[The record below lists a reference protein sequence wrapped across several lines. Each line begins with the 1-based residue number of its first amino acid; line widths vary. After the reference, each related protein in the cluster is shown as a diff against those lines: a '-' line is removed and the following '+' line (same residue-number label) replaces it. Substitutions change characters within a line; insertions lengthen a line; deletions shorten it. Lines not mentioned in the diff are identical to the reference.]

1 MRARPTAEQV
11 EKIRGLL
18 RLFRLGAGVPVK
30 TWLRLLGMLTAA
42 SAITPLGHHAPGPS
56 RPWAITPLGHHAP
69 GPSRPWAITPLGLLH
84 LRPLQI
90 RFNSLQMDP
99 RRHSQHM
106 ASTSIPNI
114 GAVADDLDALAA
126 LAQRRK
132 CKATNLTLSEPK
144 SFSKDSLFKHK
155 CRFCAKVF
163 GSDSA
168 LQIHLRSHTGERP
181 YKCNICGNRFSTRGN
196 LKVHFQKHK
205 ERYPHIKMNPYPV
218 PEDLDN
224 IPTSVGIRMSMP
236 PEKPATYWLD
246 SKPSLTTMTTLG
258 SLLQLGSTKLSSLI
272 KKEEQA
278 ISIPSRRCQ
287 GVLHFASTNPL
298 KTPDSAETGPQHAM
312 TVNHKN
318 EDVKPSLN
326 FVSKMATTKLEESTD
341 LVPSDIPI
349 TRTHSN
355 SLEGIHPL
363 KTSETSKLQQLVEN
377 IDKKVLDANECVICH
392 RILSCQ
398 SALRMHYRT
407 HTGERPYQ
415 CKVCGRSFTTKG
427 NLKTHQAIHHATQP
441 LRVQHSCPI
450 CQKKFSNAVVLQQH
464 VRIHMDGQ
472 IPNKPL
478 TTQKYPMDC
487 NEGFMSKTK
496 SNDIRSFSQDNNGGF
511 CDRGL
516 SRFHSLSISL
526 SPSPFDKGPIDANKK
541 TSYNG
546 LNGELQSNWI
556 KTECLIHNLCER
568 GIFKNTACDI
578 CGKHFACQSALD
590 IHYRSHTKE
599 RPFICT
605 TCNRGFS
612 TKGNLKQHILTH
624 QMRDLP
630 SRLFEP
636 SNPNHASNPSPSM
649 LSNGSQVV
657 KTEVNTFLN
666 TLVGNGRD
674 PSGSS
679 RSSSVSLSPVHAT
692 VPPRRTPKQHY
703 CNTCGK
709 SFSSSSALQIHER
722 THTGERPF
730 ACTVCGRAFTTKGNL
745 KVHMGTHMWNSAP
758 TRRGRRL
765 SVDRPMAG
773 DHPVKLPEPPQK
785 NSAIVCNSRDSMY
798 HWSPRTDPLSMGLAM
813 KTHDMSVIQRRGMFS
828 TSGQIGLKER
838 APALGKL
845 RHADHSDP
853 LRMYGKSHNERG
865 THFCFTGLIEDRKE
879 MATK

>member
-1 MRARPTAEQV
+1 MSSLAFSSNSFINKTSDNSHSPQ
-11 EKIRGLL
+11 LL
-18 RLFRLGAGVPVK
+18 S
-30 TWLRLLGMLTAA
+30 T
-42 SAITPLGHHAPGPS
+42 
-56 RPWAITPLGHHAP
+56 
-69 GPSRPWAITPLGLLH
+69 
-84 LRPLQI
+84 
-90 RFNSLQMDP
+90 
-99 RRHSQHM
+99 SQHM

-287 GVLHFASTNPL
+287 GVLYFASTNPL

-341 LVPSDIPI
+341 LVPSDIP
-349 TRTHSN
+349 TGRTHSN

-441 LRVQHSCPI
+441 LRAQHSCPI

-472 IPNKPL
+472 IPN
-478 TTQKYPMDC
+478 D
-487 NEGFMSKTK
+487 
-496 SNDIRSFSQDNNGGF
+496 
-511 CDRGL
+511 
-516 SRFHSLSISL
+516 
-526 SPSPFDKGPIDANKK
+526 SPS
-541 TSYNG
+541 
-546 LNGELQSNWI
+546 
-556 KTECLIHNLCER
+556 LIHNLCER

-657 KTEVNTFLN
+657 KTEVNPFLN
-666 TLVGNGRD
+666 TSVGNGRD

-785 NSAIVCNSRDSMY
+785 NSAVVCNSRDSMY

-828 TSGQIGLKER
+828 SSGSTTSIPSSTTSIPTSTIPSSTTSIPSSTASIPSSTTSIPSSTASIPSSTASIPSSTASIPTSTIPSSTTSIPSSTTSIPSSTSTIPSSTSTIPSSTSTIPTSTIPSSTTSIPSSTSTIPSSTYTIPTSTIPSSTTSIPSSTTSIR
-838 APALGKL
+838 FSCMDIPASRL
-845 RHADHSDP
+845 
-853 LRMYGKSHNERG
+853 
-865 THFCFTGLIEDRKE
+865 
-879 MATK
+879 